1 MYLLRNVHPVKL
13 DKYTGK
19 ENKYPD
25 NPDAQLV
32 QICRAIPERGCT
44 KEKTDLTHILIV
56 HQFLED
62 IVLKA
67 PSIKR
72 SYSHILVLAQ
82 SKYHW

>member
-1 MYLLRNVHPVKL
+1 MYLLRNVHPGKL
-13 DKYTGK
+13 DKYTDK

-25 NPDAQLV
+25 AQLV
-32 QICRAIPERGCT
+32 QNCRAIPERGCT
-44 KEKTDLTHILIV
+44 KEKTDLTHVLIV

-67 PSIKR
+67 PSIKH

-82 SKYHW
+82 SKYYW

>member
-1 MYLLRNVHPVKL
+1 MYLLRNVHPGKL

-25 NPDAQLV
+25 PQLV
-32 QICRAIPERGCT
+32 QIRRAIPERGCT
-44 KEKTDLTHILIV
+44 KEKTDLTHVLIV

-67 PSIKR
+67 PSIKH

-82 SKYHW
+82 SKYYW